1 MSSNNRP
8 LSPHLDV
15 YKLPLS
21 ALLSIVHRGTGAF
34 LSVGSI
40 ALVCWLMAL
49 AEGPESFASAQGFMG
64 SFFGSLIL
72 FGWTFALFFHLA
84 NGIRHLVWDA
94 GYCFEKEAVEKSS
107 LVVLAAAGFL
117 TILVWIVAFTFT
129 AGA

>member
-49 AEGPESFASAQGFMG
+49 AEGPESFASAQAFFG
-64 SFFGSLIL
+64 SFFGILIL

-94 GYCFEKEAVEKSS
+94 GYCFDKEAVSKSS
-107 LVVLAAAGFL
+107 LVVLGASGFL
-117 TILVWIVAFTFT
+117 TVLVWIVAFTFT
-129 AGA
+129 IGA